1 MNITV
6 RATLHLN
13 RCTAAS
19 SRQPAAATSAWTAC
33 KDRAAAP
40 HFPQRDHHP
49 ITIMSPAHQ
58 TPGVADQD
66 KHGRPRAHTHK

>member
-19 SRQPAAATSAWTAC
+19 SRQTAAATPAWTAR

-40 HFPQRDHHP
+40 HFPQRDHQ
-49 ITIMSPAHQ
+49 S
-58 TPGVADQD
+58 
-66 KHGRPRAHTHK
+66 R